1 MGVAVDVG
9 MAGAKA
15 GLAVLLLVAGAA
27 KLAGLDGF
35 AATVRLFVP
44 AGLRRRPRWLPRL
57 IALTVALGEL
67 GLGGASLA
75 APAAGWLNL
84 AVLAAGGGFV
94 VVSVIG
100 YARHRGRS
108 CRCFGALSRRR
119 FDRAGIGRALI
130 IAAVA
135 AVPLAGL
142 PASAV
147 RLTPADRGLLLAAAF
162 VLAAGAFTAARVL
175 AASPDPVLW
184 GAPRRGD
191 VGQNPPGQAHAGH
204 VPTGNIPVENVPAGS
219 VPAGSVPASHAP
231 ARQNPE
237 PGMVS

>member
-9 MAGAKA
+9 VAGAKA

-35 AATVRLFVP
+35 AATVRLFLP
-44 AGLRRRPRWLPRL
+44 AGLRRRSPGLARSIALT
-57 IALTVALGEL
+57 IALTVALGEVA
-67 GLGGASLA
+67 LGGASLG

-84 AVLAAGGGFV
+84 VVLAAGGAFV
-94 VVSVIG
+94 AVSGIG

-119 FDRAGIGRALI
+119 FDRGGIARAAA

-147 RLTPADRGLLLAAAF
+147 RLAPADRGLLLAAAF
-162 VLAAGAFTAARVL
+162 LLAAGAFTAARVL
-175 AASPDPVLW
+175 AASPDPVPW
-184 GAPRRGD
+184 GAPSPG
-191 VGQNPPGQAHAGH
+191 GASQSPPGQAHAGH
-204 VPTGNIPVENVPAGS
+204 QPAASSPAGNLA
-219 VPAGSVPASHAP
+219 AGHVP

>member
-108 CRCFGALSRRR
+108 CRCFGALSQRR
-119 FDRAGIGRALI
+119 FDLAGLARSAAVLALAGLATAGSATAGRAT
-130 IAAVA
+130 AGRGA
-135 AVPLAGL
+135 AVPLSDLAL
-142 PASAV
+142 S
-147 RLTPADRGLLLAAAF
+147 PADRALLLAGSALIVF
-162 VLAAGAFTAARVL
+162 VAFTAARSL
-175 AASPDPVLW
+175 AASRD
-184 GAPRRGD
+184 A
-191 VGQNPPGQAHAGH
+191 
-204 VPTGNIPVENVPAGS
+204 T
-219 VPAGSVPASHAP
+219 
-231 ARQNPE
+231 
-237 PGMVS
+237 PGMVP

>member
-1 MGVAVDVG
+1 MDVG
-9 MAGAKA
+9 VAGAKA

-35 AATVRLFVP
+35 AATVRLFLP
-44 AGLRRRPRWLPRL
+44 AGLRRRPPGLPRWIAL
-57 IALTVALGEL
+57 TIALTVALGEVA
-67 GLGGASLA
+67 LGGASLA

-84 AVLAAGGGFV
+84 VVLATGGAFV
-94 VVSVIG
+94 AVSGIG

-119 FDRAGIGRALI
+119 FDRAGIARAVA

-147 RLTPADRGLLLAAAF
+147 RLAPADRGLLLAAAF
-162 VLAAGAFTAARVL
+162 LLAAGAFTAARVL
-175 AASPDPVLW
+175 AASPDPVPW
-184 GAPRRGD
+184 GAPGP
-191 VGQNPPGQAHAGH
+191 GGASQSPPGQAHAGH
-204 VPTGNIPVENVPAGS
+204 QPAASSPAGNLA
-219 VPAGSVPASHAP
+219 AGHVP

>member
-147 RLTPADRGLLLAAAF
+147 RGLLLAAAF

>member
-1 MGVAVDVG
+1 MDVG
-9 MAGAKA
+9 VAGAKA

-44 AGLRRRPRWLPRL
+44 VGLRLRSGWLPRL
-57 IALTVALGEL
+57 IALTVALGEVA
-67 GLGGASLA
+67 LGGASLA
-75 APAAGWLNL
+75 APAIGWLNL
-84 AVLAAGGGFV
+84 VVLAVGGGFV
-94 VVSVIG
+94 VVAGIG

-119 FDRAGIGRALI
+119 FDRAGIGRAVVI
-130 IAAVA
+130 VAVA
-135 AVPLAGL
+135 GIPLAGL

-147 RLTPADRGLLLAAAF
+147 RLDPADRGLLLAGAF
-162 VLAAGAFTAARVL
+162 MLAAGAFTAARVL

-184 GAPRRGD
+184 GAPRRD
-191 VGQNPPGQAHAGH
+191 DASQNQPSQAHAGH
-204 VPTGNIPVENVPAGS
+204 SPADLPAEDISVGNLAAGNLAAGHVPAR
-219 VPAGSVPASHAP
+219 H
-231 ARQNPE
+231 NPE

>member
-1 MGVAVDVG
+1 MGVAADVG

-44 AGLRRRPRWLPRL
+44 AGLRRLRGLPRWT
-57 IALTVALGEL
+57 ALTVALGEVA
-67 GLGGASLA
+67 LGGASLA
-75 APAAGWLNL
+75 APAAGWLNTV
-84 AVLAAGGGFV
+84 VLAAGGAFV
-94 VVSVIG
+94 AVSAIG

-119 FDRAGIGRALI
+119 FDRAGIARAVA

-147 RLTPADRGLLLAAAF
+147 RLAPADRGLLLAAAF
-162 VLAAGAFTAARVL
+162 LLAAGAFTAARVL
-175 AASPDPVLW
+175 AASPDPVPW
-184 GAPRRGD
+184 GAPSPG
-191 VGQNPPGQAHAGH
+191 GASPSPPGQAHAGH
-204 VPTGNIPVENVPAGS
+204 V
-219 VPAGSVPASHAP
+219 P